1 MAFILLAIFAAA
13 ECDLVIGQT
22 SLTGLA
28 PAAPKVR
35 AAHAALHPVQQ
46 LVRVGHLGEV
56 REVFVGVGRGEDSVE
71 APTRAQLLLGLDQ
84 NLDVVGGQVVGDA
97 ATPLLPV
104 TNLRVMLSKI
114 LSRPNIYLIEVSLL
128 LHVLLSKYFVV
139 KTLQLSL
146 LNGDKCCSKMS
157 TKSFV
162 VYLTK
167 CHIPQSVH
175 TLHT

>member
-28 PAAPKVR
+28 PAAPELR
-35 AAHAALHPVQQ
+35 AAHRTLHRVQQ

-71 APTRAQLLLGLDQ
+71 APTRAQLLLRLDQ
-84 NLDVVGGQVVGDA
+84 NLDVVGGKVIGDA

-104 TNLRVMLSKI
+104 TNLRV
-114 LSRPNIYLIEVSLL
+114 R
-128 LHVLLSKYFVV
+128 
-139 KTLQLSL
+139 
-146 LNGDKCCSKMS
+146 
-157 TKSFV
+157 
-162 VYLTK
+162 
-167 CHIPQSVH
+167 
-175 TLHT
+175 